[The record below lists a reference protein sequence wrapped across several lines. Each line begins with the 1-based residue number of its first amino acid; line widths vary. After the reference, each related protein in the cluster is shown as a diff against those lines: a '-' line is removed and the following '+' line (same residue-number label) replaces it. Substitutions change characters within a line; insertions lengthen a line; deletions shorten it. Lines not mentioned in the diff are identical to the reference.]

1 MQLHRH
7 TQAHTYLAVCW
18 LQCPFNASGLLL
30 GLLCRF
36 TGTLQDMTL
45 LPSLDWLDLSDNS
58 LGGPMPPLPP
68 SVRWVDLSN
77 NQLSGA
83 VKLPVAPRH
92 ADESVAL
99 VLLNVA
105 NNKLSGESASLR
117 TCSRCVMPRLGRGCV
132 DVCVCC
138 HPHALTEECVP
149 VCLGVLVCL

>member
-1 MQLHRH
+1 L
-7 TQAHTYLAVCW
+7 
-18 LQCPFNASGLLL
+18 
-30 GLLCRF
+30 LLCRF
-36 TGTLQDMTL
+36 SGTLQDMTL

-58 LGGPMPPLPP
+58 LAGPMPPLPP

-105 NNKLSGESASLR
+105 NNKLSGESY
-117 TCSRCVMPRLGRGCV
+117 CFIY
-132 DVCVCC
+132 
-138 HPHALTEECVP
+138 
-149 VCLGVLVCL
+149 